1 MRANIGAPS
10 AGAPSLSSRQMG
22 KAKKELTNRRRAQ
35 RLGTG
40 DGITRTSKK
49 SGGVPAWA
57 YVVGGSV
64 LLAAVIVVAAILV
77 TRNSSSAASGGQS
90 ASVVQDRLTHSKID
104 FTSEGTWQPD
114 NTKLDG
120 ALTALGLVPDPAASL
135 AVHYHWHLTVYAG
148 GHQVVIPRNI
158 GLQNPPA
165 LSSEVHTHA
174 LNVDRHAGIIHV
186 EATKPGYRATVLDV
200 FDVWGVYASDQCIGG
215 YCGGVKVYVDGK
227 LSPAGLNTKPTEH
240 QAVTVV
246 AGSLPAGVTP
256 AKKFTGFTPGE

>member
-1 MRANIGAPS
+1 MRANIGAP
-10 AGAPSLSSRQMG
+10 AVGASSLSSRQMG
-22 KAKKELTNRRRAQ
+22 KAKKELTNQRRAQ

-40 DGITRTSKK
+40 EGITRSSKK
-49 SGGVPAWA
+49 RGGVPAWA
-57 YVVGGSV
+57 YVVSGSV

-104 FTSEGTWQPD
+104 FTSQGTWRPN
-114 NTKLDG
+114 NTNLDG
-120 ALTALGLVPDPAASL
+120 ALTALGLVPDPAAAL
-135 AVHYHWHLTVYAG
+135 AVHYHWHLALYAG
-148 GHQVVIPRNI
+148 GQQVVIPRDI
-158 GLQNPPA
+158 GLQNPPL

-174 LNVDRHAGIIHV
+174 LNVDKHAGIIHV
-186 EATKPGYRATVLDV
+186 EATKPGYRATILDL

-227 LSPAGLNTKPTEH
+227 LSPAGLNTKPSEH

>member
-1 MRANIGAPS
+1 
-10 AGAPSLSSRQMG
+10 MG

-40 DGITRTSKK
+40 EGITRTSKK
-49 SGGVPAWA
+49 SGGVPPWA
-57 YVVGGSV
+57 YMVSGSV

-90 ASVVQDRLTHSKID
+90 ASVVQDRLTHTKFD
-104 FTSEGTWQPD
+104 PTSQGTWPV
-114 NTKLDG
+114 NYTNLDG
-120 ALTALGLVPDPAASL
+120 ALTALGLVPDSTAAGL
-135 AVHYHWHLTVYAG
+135 AVHYHWHLTLYAG

-158 GLQNPPA
+158 GLQNPPL
-165 LSSEVHTHA
+165 LSSDVHTHA
-174 LNVDRHAGIIHV
+174 LNVDPHSGIIHV
-186 EATKPGYRATVLDV
+186 EATKPNFRATILDL

-246 AGSLPAGVTP
+246 AGSLPPGVTP
-256 AKKFTGFTPGE
+256 DKKFTGFAPGE